1 MKNLLIPSLLL
12 FFATSTL
19 PSSAQLI
26 QPEDFEYRGAF
37 RLPEGSNGSNWN
49 YSGYAMTYYPDGD
62 PHGPG
67 DGYPGSIF
75 AIGHDHHQYI
85 SEISIPIPLI
95 SQTKDVNELNTAAT
109 LQPFRDIT
117 GGIFGD
123 LEIPRAGLEYLPPQG
138 SQTTGKLHFCW
149 GQHFQFEQVPSHGWC
164 ECDLSNPQTAG
175 AWIFGDYTNYVT
187 NDYIFEIPEAW
198 AAIHTPG
205 QRLATGRFRDGGW
218 GGQGP
223 TLFAYGPWND
233 GNPPAPNDTLRAI
246 TPLLLYGTHQPGVV
260 EITNADSMKINGY
273 KEADEWSGGA
283 WLTAGN
289 KSAVLFAGTKGVGN
303 CWYGF
308 ANGVIWPID
317 VDTNTVYPEVP
328 EWPYNQRGWWSE
340 EIKAQI
346 LFYDPADLAAVSQGS
361 KKPYEPQPYDSLDID
376 EYLFDPGYNH
386 EREKATLL
394 GALGFDRSQS
404 LLYIVERRADE
415 DKSLIHVWKG
425 HSQPTGIEG
434 RAKSASFELFQNY
447 PNPFNPSTK
456 IRYSLQKP
464 ARIKLTIHDLFG
476 RELVSLV
483 DQKQSK
489 GSYEFVWDGKD
500 RDGRRACSGIYYYKI
515 RANDFINTRQM
526 ILMR

>member
-1 MKNLLIPSLLL
+1 MRQLLVASLLL
-12 FFATSTL
+12 FLAASTL

-26 QPEDFEYRGAF
+26 QPEDLEYRGAF
-37 RLPEGSNGSNWN
+37 RLPEGSNGSDWN

-62 PHGPG
+62 PEGPS

-85 SEISIPIPLI
+85 SEISIPIPVI
-95 SQTKDVNELNTAAT
+95 SQTKDVNQLNTATT
-109 LQPFRDIT
+109 LQPFRDVT
-117 GGIFGD
+117 GGLFGA

-138 SQTTGKLHFCW
+138 TQTTGKLHFCW

-175 AWIFGDYTNYVT
+175 AWIFSNYTNYIT

-198 AAIHTPG
+198 AATHTPG

-233 GNPPAPNDTLRAI
+233 GNPPAPNDTLRTI
-246 TPLLLYGTHQPGVV
+246 TPLLLYGIHQPGVV
-260 EITNADSMKINGY
+260 EITNDDSMKINGY

-283 WLTAGN
+283 WLTVGDNA
-289 KSAVLFAGTKGVGN
+289 SVIFVGTKGTGN

-308 ANGVIWPID
+308 SDGTVWPDSAPYPD
-317 VDTNTVYPEVP
+317 VPPYPHDD
-328 EWPYNQRGWWSE
+328 RGWWTDD
-340 EIKAQI
+340 IQAQI
-346 LFYDPADLAAVSQGS
+346 LFYSPTNLAAVASGTMETW
-361 KKPYEPQPYDSLDID
+361 EPQPYATLNID
-376 EYLFDPGYNH
+376 PYLFDPGFTY
-386 EREKATLL
+386 ERYKRYSV
-394 GALGFDRSQS
+394 GASCFDRTRGF
-404 LLYIVERRADE
+404 LYIVERRADE
-415 DKSLIHVWKG
+415 DKSLIHVWKC

-456 IRYSLQKP
+456 IRYSLQEP
-464 ARIKLTIHDLFG
+464 ARIKLTIHDLLG

-483 DQKQSK
+483 DQRQSP
-489 GSYEFVWDGKD
+489 GSYEIVWDGKD
-500 RDGRRACSGIYYYKI
+500 REGRTVCSGIHYYRIK
-515 RANDFINTRQM
+515 ANDFIKIRKM